1 MAPLRASAPG
11 SVALGASLHRS
22 TGVEC
27 SYDLLSASPPNLGSE
42 YFGDFNSAL
51 QRGEANHCPRVDNK
65 VVRSQLLSRLADL
78 HRRLHLP
85 VQTFLHA
92 AAICDHHCEET
103 ARGPC
108 RIPQA
113 PVMAAASLLIAMKLD
128 KASCGITLRQLS
140 DELQDMDACSFA
152 SCTPQD
158 IRRAEM
164 ALLNS
169 TNFAP
174 LRPTVMEF
182 LQQLQRTSVLEGLR
196 FNLAER
202 FAALCVHDFALAQ
215 CAPSTIA
222 AALVVIAY
230 AVPHRD
236 IRCDGEDSPMSG
248 SSPVLEAQR
257 QAASRQR
264 ARAALSAALRN
275 QDTAGLLSAAPRA
288 LRASVPEIEV
298 APAAAALV
306 QAVFAC
312 AADDNDIARPS
323 IISAALA
330 DAHHRG
336 LDTTMLAKQGIM
348 GSVHAEPSSVFSPS
362 FGNKWGSVT
371 GFMQSH
377 SFMPASED
385 EDATRALDALG
396 VTLRCQ
402 PFTET
407 KAWWRTPVPNPS
419 IPAPQEESHI
429 MPRSN
434 PSNVGAHSYMPG
446 CIARFQPPPREAAK
460 KSIVDVDNEIAEEKS
475 STQPRSV
482 GQLYRGALDQF
493 HRGIP
498 TPQWQGSGRMKNAEQ
513 TRRTADARRAASRTC
528 NGDVEVG
535 WSALKKLDA
544 FSDSAGDLD
553 RTRMG
558 DDLDRTLQAGDS
570 RFFVGD
576 GRQGLS
582 PSNCFSLGSP
592 TQAWG
597 PSILDHRESHR
608 PFEPTCSP
616 RAKDTKQVN
625 LGGGGVPGAGSSPGF
640 VHQPPSVPKLLTAT
654 TPPPDHCLLFKR
666 PFAMTTTSRRP
677 PACATQR
684 TVSHAPVRFSAL
696 QSGLRAAPVTAAST
710 RIAPGYKG
718 MRRSP
723 WLARECRARRSM
735 A

>member
-1 MAPLRASAPG
+1 
-11 SVALGASLHRS
+11 
-22 TGVEC
+22 
-27 SYDLLSASPPNLGSE
+27 
-42 YFGDFNSAL
+42 
-51 QRGEANHCPRVDNK
+51 
-65 VVRSQLLSRLADL
+65 
-78 HRRLHLP
+78 
-85 VQTFLHA
+85 
-92 AAICDHHCEET
+92 
-103 ARGPC
+103 
-108 RIPQA
+108 
-113 PVMAAASLLIAMKLD
+113 MAAASLLIATKLA

-140 DELQDMDACSFA
+140 DELQDMDACGFA
-152 SCTPQD
+152 SCTTQD

-182 LQQLQRTSVLEGLR
+182 LQQLQRSSVLEGLR

-202 FAALCVHDFALAQ
+202 FAALCIHDVALAQ
-215 CAPSTIA
+215 CAPSTLA
-222 AALVVIAY
+222 AALVVVAY

-236 IRCDGEDSPMSG
+236 VRCDGEDSPVSG

-264 ARAALSAALRN
+264 ARAALNAALRN

-312 AADDNDIARPS
+312 AADDNDVARLS
-323 IISAALA
+323 IIGAALT
-330 DAHHRG
+330 DARHQG
-336 LDTTMLAKQGIM
+336 LDTTILAKHGAI
-348 GSVHAEPSSVFSPS
+348 GSLHAKPSSAVSPPRV
-362 FGNKWGSVT
+362 NKWGSAT
-371 GFMQSH
+371 GLLQSH
-377 SFMPASED
+377 SFMPDSED

-402 PFTET
+402 PFAET

-419 IPAPQEESHI
+419 IPAPQEEQHL

-434 PSNVGAHSYMPG
+434 HPSVGAHSYVPG
-446 CIARFQPPPREAAK
+446 CIARFQPMPREPAK
-460 KSIVDVDNEIAEEKS
+460 KSMLDVDNDIAEEKP
-475 STQPRSV
+475 STQPQCV
-482 GQLYRGALDQF
+482 GQLYRGVLDQF

-498 TPQWQGSGRMKNAEQ
+498 TPQWQGSGRIKNAEQ
-513 TRRTADARRAASRTC
+513 TRRTADARRAASRTF
-528 NGDVEVG
+528 NGDIEAS
-535 WSALKKLDA
+535 WSHVKKLDA
-544 FSDSAGDLD
+544 FSDSVGDLD

-558 DDLDRTLQAGDS
+558 EDLDRTLQAGDS
-570 RFFVGD
+570 RFFFGE
-576 GRQGLS
+576 GQQGLS

-597 PSILDHRESHR
+597 PSMLDYSQSHR
-608 PFEPTCSP
+608 PFEPACSP
-616 RAKDTKQVN
+616 RAKDMKPVN
-625 LGGGGVPGAGSSPGF
+625 LGGGAAPGPGSSPGF
-640 VHQPPSVPKLLTAT
+640 IHQAPSVPKVLTST

-666 PFAMTTTSRRP
+666 PFAMPPTSRRP
-677 PACATQR
+677 AACATQR

-696 QSGLRAAPVTAAST
+696 QSGLRAAPVTTAST